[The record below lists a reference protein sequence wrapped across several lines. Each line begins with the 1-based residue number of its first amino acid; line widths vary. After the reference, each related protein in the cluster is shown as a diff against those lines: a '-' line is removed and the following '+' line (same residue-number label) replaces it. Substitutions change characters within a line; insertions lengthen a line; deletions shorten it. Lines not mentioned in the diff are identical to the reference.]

1 MPPVSDPLLRYG
13 LSEEQFETLQQLC
26 EYVVPGSTPAGPT
39 VYLDSLIADWP
50 ERQRD
55 ALHAVLEEIRTLLA
69 AGADWAEITAKPYFS
84 WLRAL
89 AIEAY
94 YSDFRQPGYEGPGA
108 WVATDFISTPMAA
121 RAVQD
126 WSFLRCYQ
134 REAAAGG

>member
-1 MPPVSDPLLRYG
+1 MSAVSDQPQRYG
-13 LSEEQFETLQQLC
+13 LSEEQFGILEQIC
-26 EYVVPGSTPAGPT
+26 EYVVPGSTPAGPA

-50 ERQRD
+50 AEQRG
-55 ALHAVLEEIRTLLA
+55 ALHGVVDEVRTTLA
-69 AGADWAEITAKPYFS
+69 AGAGWPAIAATPYFG

-94 YSDFRQPGYEGPGA
+94 YSDFRQPGYGGPGA
-108 WVATDFISTPMAA
+108 WAATDFISTPMAA

-134 REAAAGG
+134 REAATDA